1 MFGSGTVR
9 QNRRMTEDR
18 DWDAAASRR
27 GIQAVA
33 DGDPTRWFEE
43 IWSAGV
49 RDEIDMPWDRT
60 SPNPI
65 VAAQVGLG
73 AGRRA
78 VVIGA
83 GLGADAEFVASQGY
97 DTVAFDIAESAVYAA
112 RQRYPGSAV
121 DYRVANLLELPPG
134 LVGVF
139 DLVVEVYT
147 VQALPQSLRAEAVAG
162 VRRLAAPGGRV
173 LVVQMFREDT
183 EPVTTHPPWLLD
195 RKEMESFAGQDVEMV
210 ALSTMLP
217 TGLGRRHWLAELR
230 RKDVGRKDR

>member
-1 MFGSGTVR
+1 
-9 QNRRMTEDR
+9 MTDDR

-49 RDEIDMPWDRT
+49 RDELDMPWDRT

-65 VAAQVGLG
+65 VVARVGPG

-112 RQRYPGSAV
+112 RRRYPRSTV

-173 LVVQMFREDT
+173 IVVQMFREDT
-183 EPVTTHPPWLLD
+183 EPVTAHPPWLLN
-195 RKEMESFAGQDVEMV
+195 RAEMESFAGEDVEMV
-210 ALSTMLP
+210 ELSITP
-217 TGLGRRHWLAELR
+217 PSAPGRRHWMAELR
-230 RKDVGRKDR
+230 RKGSRRTDS